1 MEVRGCKGSAPQTRL
16 RCGMGGSGSGS
27 ALDGGPVIGRRFP
40 SHPSDVLGL
49 LDELGD
55 KS

>member
-1 MEVRGCKGSAPQTRL
+1 
-16 RCGMGGSGSGS
+16 MGRSGSGS
-27 ALDGGPVIGRRFP
+27 ALDRGPVICRRFP
-40 SHPSDVLGL
+40 SHPSDVLRM

>member
-1 MEVRGCKGSAPQTRL
+1 
-16 RCGMGGSGSGS
+16 MGGSGSGS

-40 SHPSDVLGL
+40 SHPGDVLRM